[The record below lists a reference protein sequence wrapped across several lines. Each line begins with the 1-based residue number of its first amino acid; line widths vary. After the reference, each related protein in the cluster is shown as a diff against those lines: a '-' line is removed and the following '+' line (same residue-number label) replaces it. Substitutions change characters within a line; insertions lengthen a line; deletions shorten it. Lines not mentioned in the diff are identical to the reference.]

1 MIVHD
6 FEGTHRV
13 HSIAELEQRLGVR
26 FNDEENGF
34 GLSPDSSEYPLLL
47 IQVRGNLAVIHYIP
61 GDGEAGYES
70 LGGKMNLDPHEK
82 TTFSIHRSGDEIYVL
97 NRFIVPFSE
106 ALEVAKE
113 FFQSQALPRS
123 IKWLKL

>member
-1 MIVHD
+1 MIVSD
-6 FEGTHRV
+6 FSGD
-13 HSIAELEQRLGVR
+13 HSVQSVAQLEQRLGVR

-47 IQVRGNLAVIHYIP
+47 IQVKGNLAVIHYIP

-70 LGGKMNLDPHEK
+70 LGGKMNLDPDKK
-82 TTFSIHRSGDEIYVL
+82 TTFSLDRSGELIYVL
-97 NRFIVPFSE
+97 NRFIVPFCE

-113 FFQSQALPRS
+113 FFHSQELPRS
-123 IKWLKL
+123 IKWFEL